1 MWPLKAPGSDPD
13 VRVTHRQMV
22 RAGVMLFASLPPEQ
36 LQAAGQALMGLGAA
50 LSSLG
55 RASLGMA
62 EQASL
67 ESERRVAGELGS
79 DSGSSGADHQ
89 E

>member
-1 MWPLKAPGSDPD
+1 
-13 VRVTHRQMV
+13 MV
-22 RAGVMLFASLPPEQ
+22 RAGVLLFASLPPEQ
-36 LQAAGQALMGLGAA
+36 LQAAGEALMGLGAA
-50 LSSLG
+50 LPSLG
-55 RASLGMA
+55 RDLLGMA

-79 DSGSSGADHQ
+79 DSGSARADRQ